1 MGNTT
6 SCAPT
11 IISGGT
17 VKVLLSD
24 GRLEV
29 YTRPIKAAEL
39 MLENPR
45 QFVCNSS
52 DLKVGHRILGLGAD
66 EELERRRLYFILPMD
81 LLYSVLTNEEMLSL
95 SYKASRAMKH
105 GNSNN
110 IVRIFPVL
118 GDFCI
123 FPSEVKTL
131 EEESPERKPQPT
143 ERFSRQR
150 SWKPA
155 LDTILET
162 PSWV

>member
-1 MGNTT
+1 MGNST

-11 IISGGT
+11 IISGGA
-17 VKVLLSD
+17 VKVLFSD

-45 QFVCNSS
+45 QFVCNSN
-52 DLKVGHRILGLGAD
+52 DLKVGHRILGLAAD
-66 EELERRRLYFILPMD
+66 EELEKRQLYFILPMD
-81 LLYSVLTNEEMLSL
+81 LLYSVLTNEELLSI
-95 SYKASRAMKH
+95 SYKASRAVKH
-105 GNSNN
+105 GSSNN
-110 IVRIFPVL
+110 IGRIFPVL

-131 EEESPERKPQPT
+131 ESPERKPQPT
-143 ERFSRQR
+143 KRYSRER

-162 PSWV
+162 PIWV

>member
-1 MGNTT
+1 MGNGT

-11 IISGGT
+11 IISGGA
-17 VKVLLSD
+17 VKVLSSD

-45 QFVCNSS
+45 QFVCNSN
-52 DLKVGHRILGLGAD
+52 DLKVGHRITGLAAD

-81 LLYSVLTNEEMLSL
+81 ILYSVLTDEEMFSL

-105 GNSNN
+105 GSSSNN
-110 IVRIFPVL
+110 IVRIFPVF
-118 GDFCI
+118 GDFCM

-131 EEESPERKPQPT
+131 EESTGRKPQPT
-143 ERFSRQR
+143 ERLSRQR

-162 PSWV
+162 PSWL